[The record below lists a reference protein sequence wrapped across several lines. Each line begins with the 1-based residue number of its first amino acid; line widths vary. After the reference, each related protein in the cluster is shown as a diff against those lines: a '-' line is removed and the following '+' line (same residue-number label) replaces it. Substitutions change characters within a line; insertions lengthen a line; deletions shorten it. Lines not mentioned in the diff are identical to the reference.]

1 MNLLGCLDVPDS
13 GSIICGDLD
22 ITKMTPEERNVY
34 RANNIG
40 FIFQN
45 FNLFDQLNVYENIIF
60 NMPENTRDLEERADR
75 LMQKLDI
82 AQCKKKKINELSGG
96 QQQRV
101 SIARELIKDYKILLA
116 DEPTGNLDEENG
128 RLIFDALKDI
138 SKDRLVIVV
147 SHDRESAYAY
157 GDMVIEMNDGVAKQT
172 HCLTQVAEEK
182 TERIMQPDMEKK
194 HQHSS
199 LKTTLKL
206 SVNFMIK
213 KKLRMVFSMLLLAIS
228 LGIMGVTSMFYQYDF
243 GAISASVLIDQTDNY
258 LSVVKGFRDPET
270 DKYNMTDML
279 CLVDEEFID
288 DLASNL

>member
-1 MNLLGCLDVPDS
+1 MSARTGCAVLRLTVS
-13 GSIICGDLD
+13 A
-22 ITKMTPEERNVY
+22 RNCPIKGLCSYWEKAVAGNPRCC

-45 FNLFDQLNVYENIIF
+45 FNLFDQLNVYENIVF
-60 NMPENTRDLEERADR
+60 NMPENTRGLEEKADA

-82 AQCKKKKINELSGG
+82 VQCKKKKINELSGG

-101 SIARELIKDYKILLA
+101 SIARALIKDCKILLA

-147 SHDRESAYAY
+147 SHDRDSAYAY

-172 HCLTQVAEEK
+172 HCLTQVAEGK
-182 TERIMQPDMEKK
+182 TQLKPDMEKK
-194 HQHSS
+194 RQHSS

-258 LSVVKGFRDPET
+258 L
-270 DKYNMTDML
+270 
-279 CLVDEEFID
+279 
-288 DLASNL
+288 